1 MGWHAGGANE
11 HTADMAMERG
21 GGAGWGYMV
30 FELHGAGWSAH
41 QIAGV
46 AITIV
51 AYCFWALARLQLGR
65 SFAIRPEARK
75 LVTQGLYAKIQNPV
89 YVFGAIF
96 IVGMLV
102 FFGHPVWFLFFL
114 ILIPMQWM
122 RIRKERLLLERNS
135 AMPIVNIASAPGSRS
150 NRAEMALNK
159 QLAGKFRD
167 AQPRKALPHRK
178 R

>member
-1 MGWHAGGANE
+1 MSTRQIWLWNAVV
-11 HTADMAMERG
+11 
-21 GGAGWGYMV
+21 GAGWGYMV

-65 SFAIRPEARK
+65 SFAIRPEARE

-122 RIRKERLLLERNS
+122 RIRKERLLLE
-135 AMPIVNIASAPGSRS
+135 A
-150 NRAEMALNK
+150 
-159 QLAGKFRD
+159 KFGD
-167 AQPRKALPHRK
+167 AYREYRK
-178 R
+178 RTWF